1 MPSRSR
7 ISTLLACL
15 VLLFINRA
23 NAATEIP
30 FEHRD
35 GLIWLNVS
43 AAGRAEPMHFLL
55 DSGAGVSVIDL
66 RAARALGLKLDVPQ
80 TVLGVGGSSV
90 AYRVAGIELGL
101 SGVTLPNP
109 QLAVDLSAVSA
120 ECGHRIDG
128 LLGADFF
135 RIHIVQINFHSQTIR
150 LLSHGELPGAGEVLP
165 LVARGDAFCVQLS
178 VNSQSPGWVRVDTGC
193 DSSLEWLTTNRSRRP
208 SAAPSIAAA
217 AGSRDC
223 VPTTV
228 QLGALRLAGIPTGL
242 HNTPIFDGESGLLG
256 NGLLSRFTVT
266 FDVANKRLLLARK

>member
-1 MPSRSR
+1 MQNRRSMFA
-7 ISTLLACL
+7 LLPCL
-15 VLLFINRA
+15 ALPFLGRA

-109 QLAVDLSAVSA
+109 Q
-120 ECGHRIDG
+120 
-128 LLGADFF
+128 
-135 RIHIVQINFHSQTIR
+135 
-150 LLSHGELPGAGEVLP
+150 
-165 LVARGDAFCVQLS
+165 
-178 VNSQSPGWVRVDTGC
+178 
-193 DSSLEWLTTNRSRRP
+193 
-208 SAAPSIAAA
+208 
-217 AGSRDC
+217 
-223 VPTTV
+223 
-228 QLGALRLAGIPTGL
+228 
-242 HNTPIFDGESGLLG
+242 
-256 NGLLSRFTVT
+256 
-266 FDVANKRLLLARK
+266 